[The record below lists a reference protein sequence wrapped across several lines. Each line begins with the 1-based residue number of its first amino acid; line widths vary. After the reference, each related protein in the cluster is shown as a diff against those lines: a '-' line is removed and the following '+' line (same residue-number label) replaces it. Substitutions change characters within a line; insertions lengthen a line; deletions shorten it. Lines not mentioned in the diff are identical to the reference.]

1 MNAPLASQ
9 PEHKPKGDPCVICG
23 NVAAAHRARARPEH
37 NFVGSQKN
45 CEKCGLELSAHRSRP
60 KRSGKRNPYPKR
72 YTKRKTYLGIDGEGQ
87 GELPHRYV
95 TIAASNEDQSQTYH
109 VHNPK
114 GLSTK
119 EVLDFILDLPDDC
132 RIFCYAFNYD
142 LTKLLKDLPNETLY
156 YLFRPELRKRHTKSQ
171 AHSPRPVL
179 WEGYSINLQGTK
191 FSVKRGERNVVI
203 WDIWKFYQSKFV
215 KALKLWKVGT
225 PDEWDLLQSM
235 KDKRN
240 EFDKEEQSKVLEYCL
255 LECARM
261 AGLARKLVDA
271 HSAAGLKLRSF
282 YGAGS
287 SASAMLDVMGLRKRI
302 VPAPEEMKH
311 AIAAAFFGGRFE
323 NAYVGTVKGPIHS
336 YDISSAYPY
345 QLCFLP
351 CLEHQRWERTTRRTD
366 LEGKR
371 TALIRYRLRKLETN
385 LHWAPFPFRDRDG
398 SICFPQES
406 GGGWVWLDE
415 YLQGE
420 KLFPNVEFLEAWVYQ
435 GDCQC
440 KPFERIPGYYV
451 ERLKLGKEGPGIVI
465 KLGCNSCYG
474 KLAQS
479 VGQGVFNSWVWAGL
493 ITSGCR
499 AQGLEVLGLHKDPA
513 NLLMFATDGIQTLEE
528 IVTPTP
534 LDTGTYDARDK
545 GGELKPLGGW
555 EHKLV
560 PEGVFYARPGIY
572 FPLNPTGDD
581 IDAVRARGIGK
592 GPLLENWQQVIN
604 TWYGPPEL
612 DPETGKPLPKRV
624 QLATLTR
631 FVGAK
636 TAISFQEETNE
647 KGEPEYK
654 FRRSLD
660 YGEWTPRPT
669 DMTFAPMPKREK
681 ILEGG
686 RLQVRRIP
694 LERESRPYSRA
705 IKSFE
710 ATSLRAIQT
719 MTEEQPDLSFGRLEK

>member
-1 MNAPLASQ
+1 MQ
-9 PEHKPKGDPCVICG
+9 RPEHKPKGDPCRDCG
-23 NVAAAHRARARPEH
+23 IPAIAHRYRAARPEH
-37 NFVGSQKN
+37 DFVGPGHA
-45 CEKCGLELSAHRSRP
+45 CAKCSLPQDQHRSRT
-60 KRSGKRNPYPKR
+60 KRSGKRSEAKQPPKKDKV
-72 YTKRKTYLGIDGEGQ
+72 YVGIDGEGQ
-87 GELPHRYV
+87 GEIPHRYV
-95 TIAASNEDQSQTYH
+95 TLAASDEFGQDTWS
-109 VHNPK
+109 VHNER
-114 GLSTK
+114 GLSTV
-119 EVLDFILDLPDDC
+119 ECLDFILSIPDNT
-132 RIFCYAFNYD
+132 RIFAYAFNYD
-142 LTKLLKDLPNETLY
+142 LTKMLKDLPNETLY
-156 YLFRPELRKRHTKSQ
+156 YLFRPELRKRSTKSK
-171 AHSPRPVL
+171 AHSPRPVK
-179 WEGYSINLQGTK
+179 WRGYYINLQGTK
-191 FSVKRGERNVVI
+191 FTVKRGETIKVI

-215 KALKLWKVGT
+215 KALKLWKVGE
-225 PDEWDLLQSM
+225 PKHLDIIQRM

-240 EFDKEEQSKVLEYCL
+240 EFDKETSKDVLDYCL
-255 LECARM
+255 LECRYM
-261 AGLARKLVDA
+261 AELARKLVDA
-271 HSAAGLKLRSF
+271 HKVAGLKLKSF

-302 VPAPEEMKH
+302 APCPEEMNH
-311 AIAAAFFGGRFE
+311 AVASAFFGGRFE
-323 NAYVGTVKGPIHS
+323 NAFVGTVQGPIHS

-366 LEGKR
+366 LQGKR
-371 TALIRYRLRKLETN
+371 TALVRYRLSSVVQE
-385 LHWAPFPFRDRDG
+385 LHWAPFPFRDG
-398 SICFPQES
+398 SGGICYPQES
-406 GGGWVWLDE
+406 GGGWIWLEE

-420 KLFPNVEFLEAWVYQ
+420 KLFPNVEFIEAWVYQ

-513 NLLMFATDGIQTLEE
+513 NLLMFATDGIQTREQ
-528 IVTPTP
+528 IITPTP

-555 EHKLV
+555 EYKLV
-560 PEGVFYARPGIY
+560 PQGVFYARPGIY
-572 FPLNPTGDD
+572 FPLNPSGDD

-592 GPLLENWQQVIN
+592 GPLLENWEKVIH
-604 TWYGPPEL
+604 TWESQGIGSKVEL
-612 DPETGKPLPKRV
+612 S
-624 QLATLTR
+624 TLMR

-636 TAISFQEETNE
+636 TAISFQFQPGEED
-647 KGEPEYK
+647 YS

-669 DMTFAPMPKREK
+669 DMTFDPMPKRQK
-681 ILEGG
+681 ILKGG
-686 RLQVRRIP
+686 RLQVRRMN
-694 LERESRPYSRA
+694 LEQESRPYNRA

-710 ATSLRAIQT
+710 AVQLRAIKQ
-719 MTEEQPDLSFGRLEK
+719 MMEEQPDLNFRRQE